1 MRHGLDIHLVG
12 DFADVRMIAELAAA
26 VEAGGW
32 DGFFIWDH
40 IGIDQPTADVTVAL
54 TAIALATE
62 RIRFGPMVTPLPRRR
77 VQKVARE
84 FASLDRLSNGRTVL
98 GVGLGFP
105 PEMEYGAFGEPSS
118 DRARSERLDES
129 LEVLTALWRGG
140 PVDFDGAHLHVHTKV
155 SEPRPVQVPRVP
167 IWVAGSWPGARGAF
181 RRAARYD
188 GVYPMPSDVTQG
200 MTLSA
205 EEIAAMRTL
214 IGREDD
220 DFDVVVTAPP
230 DGDPRE
236 YADVG
241 ATWWLEVC
249 TTADAAFR
257 RAAAGPTR
265 PD

>member
-1 MRHGLDIHLVG
+1 MRHGLDIHIFG
-12 DFADVRMIAELAAA
+12 DFADVRVIAELAKA

-54 TAIALATE
+54 AAIALATE

-105 PEMEYGAFGEPSS
+105 PEMEYAAFGEPAS
-118 DRARSERLDES
+118 DRTRAERLDES
-129 LEVLTALWRGG
+129 LEVLTELWRGG
-140 PVDFDGAHLHVHTKV
+140 PVDFDGSHLHVHTKV
-155 SEPRPVQVPRVP
+155 STPGPVQAPRIP
-167 IWVAGSWPGARGAF
+167 IWVAGSWPGARRAF

-188 GVYPMPSDVTQG
+188 GVYPMPSDIARG
-200 MTLSA
+200 MTLTVD
-205 EEIAAMRTL
+205 EISAMREV
-214 IGREDD
+214 IGRDD
-220 DFDVVVTAPP
+220 DFDIVVTAPP
-230 DGDPRE
+230 DGDPRAYE
-236 YADVG
+236 HAG

-249 TTADAAFR
+249 TAADEAFT

-265 PD
+265 SD